1 MSSAW
6 RRPYKA
12 YLFDLDGTLIDTA
25 PDLNVALNHS
35 LAQAGLAPVDE
46 TLTRHWIGHGARVM
60 IQQALDYQGVQHDAQ
75 PLFDAFLEYYAEHSA
90 ELSTPY
96 PTVIDTLDKLLD
108 AGASLGVVTNKLVGL
123 SERLL
128 TEIGMRDYFDVVIGG
143 DSTDTPKP
151 HPAPVLTALA
161 ALAVDCRDTLFVGDS
176 QTDVTAAQAA
186 SVAVVCMRDGYNH
199 GVDVATLNADAV
211 IDTFAE
217 LLSEPTFEPTLDS
230 RAL

>member
-1 MSSAW
+1 MNSAW

-25 PDLNVALNHS
+25 PDLNVALNQS
-35 LAQAGLAPVDE
+35 LMQAGLAPVNE

-60 IQQALDYQGVQHDAQ
+60 IQQALDHQGVQQDTQ

-90 ELSTPY
+90 ELSSPY
-96 PTVIDTLDKLLD
+96 PTVIDTLDKLVD

-128 TEIGMRDYFDVVIGG
+128 TEIGMRDYFNVVIGG
-143 DSTDTPKP
+143 DSTETPKP
-151 HPAPVLTALA
+151 HPAPVLTALQ
-161 ALAVDCRDTLFVGDS
+161 ALAIGPSDTLFVGDS
-176 QTDVTAAQAA
+176 QTDIAAAQAA
-186 SVAVVCMRDGYNH
+186 NLPVVCMRDGYNH
-199 GVDVATLNADAV
+199 GEDVTTLNADAV

-217 LLSEPTFEPTLDS
+217 LLSE
-230 RAL
+230 